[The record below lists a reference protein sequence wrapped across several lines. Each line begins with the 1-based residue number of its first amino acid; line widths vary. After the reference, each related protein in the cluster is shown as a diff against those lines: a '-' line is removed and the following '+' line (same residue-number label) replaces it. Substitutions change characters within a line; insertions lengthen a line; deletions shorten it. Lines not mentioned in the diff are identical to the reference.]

1 MKETEGRRSVKRIFC
16 ALLFSGP
23 KEEGWKA
30 ADDVDEQGGRTEQ
43 ARMHFYGAEC
53 VPDLSYC
60 FHIQNRA
67 QKCLEEDQ

>member
-1 MKETEGRRSVKRIFC
+1 MKRIFC

-30 ADDVDEQGGRTEQ
+30 ADDLDERGEQ
-43 ARMHFYGAEC
+43 SECMHFYRVEC
-53 VPDLSYC
+53 LPDLANC
-60 FHIQNRA
+60 FHMQNRA